1 MPITGWIA
9 ILVLIVMCYM
19 LIKQYETRMVLFGGG
34 FILCCISLTPMAGLN
49 AFAKTMT
56 NGALIMAICSATGF
70 AYCVTFT
77 ECDRSLVHY
86 LTRPIRNVGILMI
99 PITSLLTFAINIAI
113 PSAAGV
119 GAVVGTTLIPLLLR
133 AGFKPAAAAAAVL
146 MGTTGSLLSPGLSH
160 NAYVSDM
167 AHMSIMDLISYHGI
181 YSLMIGVV
189 GAVGLCI
196 VCWVLGD
203 NKGEKIAEANPASD
217 AEPSNFKANP
227 IKAFVPLIPII
238 LMLVFTFWIPSVKMG
253 VAQAMLI
260 GTIVCLIVAMC
271 GPQKFSKQFFKGM
284 GDSYGSIMGIIIAA
298 GVLAAGLTAS
308 GLIKGLIALMVQS
321 KEIAQWGGSIGPFV
335 LSVLMGS
342 GDAGAMAF
350 NSAVTPHAQEFGM
363 QIHSLGSLAFLAGAA
378 GRTASPIAGITI
390 LVAGLA
396 KANPFDVAKR
406 TFLPMVVAVI
416 LLAIFM
422 R

>member
-271 GPQKFSKQFFKGM
+271 DPQKFSKQFFKGM

-308 GLIKGLIALMVQS
+308 GLIKSLIALMVQS
-321 KEIAQWGGSIGPFV
+321 KEIAQWGRLHRTVRPFR
-335 LSVLMGS
+335 SDGQRRRRC
-342 GDAGAMAF
+342 
-350 NSAVTPHAQEFGM
+350 H
-363 QIHSLGSLAFLAGAA
+363 
-378 GRTASPIAGITI
+378 
-390 LVAGLA
+390 GL
-396 KANPFDVAKR
+396 
-406 TFLPMVVAVI
+406 
-416 LLAIFM
+416 
-422 R
+422 

>member
-1 MPITGWIA
+1 
-9 ILVLIVMCYM
+9 
-19 LIKQYETRMVLFGGG
+19 MVLFGGG

-271 GPQKFSKQFFKGM
+271 DPQKFSKQFFKGM

-321 KEIAQWGGSIGPFV
+321 KEIAQWGGSSDRSSFPF
-335 LSVLMGS
+335 
-342 GDAGAMAF
+342 
-350 NSAVTPHAQEFGM
+350 
-363 QIHSLGSLAFLAGAA
+363 
-378 GRTASPIAGITI
+378 
-390 LVAGLA
+390 
-396 KANPFDVAKR
+396 
-406 TFLPMVVAVI
+406 
-416 LLAIFM
+416 
-422 R
+422 

>member
-133 AGFKPAAAAAAVL
+133 AGFKPAAAAAAL
-146 MGTTGSLLSPGLSH
+146 
-160 NAYVSDM
+160 DM
-167 AHMSIMDLISYHGI
+167 PCSFCYYANMACKSFSVFYAIYH
-181 YSLMIGVV
+181 V
-189 GAVGLCI
+189 
-196 VCWVLGD
+196 
-203 NKGEKIAEANPASD
+203 
-217 AEPSNFKANP
+217 
-227 IKAFVPLIPII
+227 
-238 LMLVFTFWIPSVKMG
+238 
-253 VAQAMLI
+253 
-260 GTIVCLIVAMC
+260 
-271 GPQKFSKQFFKGM
+271 
-284 GDSYGSIMGIIIAA
+284 
-298 GVLAAGLTAS
+298 
-308 GLIKGLIALMVQS
+308 
-321 KEIAQWGGSIGPFV
+321 
-335 LSVLMGS
+335 
-342 GDAGAMAF
+342 
-350 NSAVTPHAQEFGM
+350 
-363 QIHSLGSLAFLAGAA
+363 AFLY
-378 GRTASPIAGITI
+378 RI
-390 LVAGLA
+390 LDFTHNL
-396 KANPFDVAKR
+396 KKS
-406 TFLPMVVAVI
+406 L
-416 LLAIFM
+416 
-422 R
+422 

>member
-86 LTRPIRNVGILMI
+86 LTRPVRNVGILMI

-119 GAVVGTTLIPLLLR
+119 GAVVGTALIPLLLR

-196 VCWVLGD
+196 VCWFLGD
-203 NKGEKIAEANPASD
+203 N
-217 AEPSNFKANP
+217 
-227 IKAFVPLIPII
+227 
-238 LMLVFTFWIPSVKMG
+238 
-253 VAQAMLI
+253 
-260 GTIVCLIVAMC
+260 
-271 GPQKFSKQFFKGM
+271 
-284 GDSYGSIMGIIIAA
+284 
-298 GVLAAGLTAS
+298 
-308 GLIKGLIALMVQS
+308 
-321 KEIAQWGGSIGPFV
+321 
-335 LSVLMGS
+335 
-342 GDAGAMAF
+342 
-350 NSAVTPHAQEFGM
+350 
-363 QIHSLGSLAFLAGAA
+363 
-378 GRTASPIAGITI
+378 
-390 LVAGLA
+390 
-396 KANPFDVAKR
+396 
-406 TFLPMVVAVI
+406 
-416 LLAIFM
+416 
-422 R
+422 

>member
-1 MPITGWIA
+1 
-9 ILVLIVMCYM
+9 
-19 LIKQYETRMVLFGGG
+19 
-34 FILCCISLTPMAGLN
+34 
-49 AFAKTMT
+49 
-56 NGALIMAICSATGF
+56 
-70 AYCVTFT
+70 
-77 ECDRSLVHY
+77 
-86 LTRPIRNVGILMI
+86 
-99 PITSLLTFAINIAI
+99 
-113 PSAAGV
+113 
-119 GAVVGTTLIPLLLR
+119 
-133 AGFKPAAAAAAVL
+133 
-146 MGTTGSLLSPGLSH
+146 
-160 NAYVSDM
+160 
-167 AHMSIMDLISYHGI
+167 
-181 YSLMIGVV
+181 
-189 GAVGLCI
+189 
-196 VCWVLGD
+196 
-203 NKGEKIAEANPASD
+203 
-217 AEPSNFKANP
+217 
-227 IKAFVPLIPII
+227 
-238 LMLVFTFWIPSVKMG
+238 MLVFTFWIPSVKMG

-271 GPQKFSKQFFKGM
+271 DPQKFSKQFFKGM

-363 QIHSLGSLAFLAGAA
+363 QIHSLGSLAFLAGVA

>member
-1 MPITGWIA
+1 MPLTGWIA
-9 ILVLIVMCYM
+9 VLI
-19 LIKQYETRMVLFGGG
+19 LIGMVYLLVRQYETRLVLFAGG
-34 FILCCISLTPMAGLN
+34 FIMCCLSLTPMVGLD

-56 NGALIMAICSATGF
+56 NGALITAICSATGF

-77 ECDRSLVHY
+77 GCDRSLVHY
-86 LTRPIRNVGILMI
+86 LTKPIRNVGIVMI
-99 PITSLLTFAINIAI
+99 PLASLLTFAINIAI

-167 AHMSIMDLISYHGI
+167 AKMSIMDLISYHGM

-189 GAVGLCI
+189 GAVGLGI

-203 NKGEKIAEANPASD
+203 NKAEQLAEENPKAEAAD
-217 AEPSNFKANP
+217 EFKPSPVKA
-227 IKAFVPLIPII
+227 IIPLIPIV
-238 LMLVFTFWIPSVKMG
+238 LMLVFTFWVPSVKMG

-260 GTIVCLIVAMC
+260 GTICCLGVSIRD
-271 GPQKFSKQFFKGM
+271 PQKFSMEFFKGM

-308 GLIKGLIALMVQS
+308 GLIKGLINVMVQS

-350 NSAVTPHAQEFGM
+350 NSAVTPHAAEFGM
-363 QIHSLGSLAFLAGAA
+363 SVHSLGSLAFLAGAA

-396 KANPFDVAKR
+396 GANPFDVAKR
-406 TFLPMVVAVI
+406 TFVPMIVAVI